1 MRGELSKRII
11 CTPDPVWQGLT
22 IADLDRHDV
31 RSQTADLLQ
40 SAFSPT
46 LAGARV
52 ARWPHQAHLD
62 VKTKWLV
69 QCERAIAVSGES
81 LYLFNSCLGCGRAA
95 AVMKKALN
103 LSDQGFFKT

>member
-1 MRGELSKRII
+1 MTENPFQLPGYQVIGMQD
-11 CTPDPVWQGLT
+11 TGV
-22 IADLDRHDV
+22 AFDV
-31 RSQTADLLQ
+31 
-40 SAFSPT
+40 
-46 LAGARV
+46 
-52 ARWPHQAHLD
+52 RWPHQAHLD